1 MTTFVAVGSLADL
14 PPGERLFV
22 DLEEE
27 SVAIFN
33 VDGCLYCIADVCTH
47 DGGPV
52 ADGELDGH
60 AIVCPRHGAMFDI
73 RNGAVLAM
81 PAVVPIASFPVEV
94 SDGVIYVGLP
104 DD

>member
-1 MTTFVAVGSLADL
+1 MTRFVKVAEAADL

-22 DLEEE
+22 DLDEDT
-27 SVAIFN
+27 VALFN
-33 VDGCLYCIADVCTH
+33 VDGQLYCIADVCTH

-52 ADGELDGH
+52 ADGPLDGH

-73 RNGAVLAM
+73 RSGAVLAM
-81 PAVVPIASFPVEV
+81 PAVVPIPTYPVKVE
-94 SDGVIYVGLP
+94 DGQIYVGTP